1 MLSKIR
7 GTFLTL
13 ENSRAGHASSM
24 TIAIDVQ
31 IKMQL
36 VIIYAKYGLYN
47 LNYSSGMDFQH
58 SE

>member
-1 MLSKIR
+1 MPSKIR
-7 GTFLTL
+7 GTSLTL

-24 TIAIDVQ
+24 IIAIDVQ

-36 VIIYAKYGLYN
+36 VIIYAKYGLCN

>member
-1 MLSKIR
+1 MSNNIH
-7 GTFLTL
+7 GTSLTL

-24 TIAIDVQ
+24 IIAIDVQ